1 VVAHGAILR
10 VYEKKPLIADQ
21 VATNYRKADITPRQR
36 AMLDFA
42 MKVCLQSHEV
52 DDADFAALRAHGF
65 RRRGHLGHRRHHR
78 LLRPEQPHGQPD
90 RHAAQRRVL
99 PDGPLGEARSEQGSR
114 LFLSSLCAGFDAA
127 TAERAARMPRGLG
140 GLRYLAATL
149 AEIARL
155 RLHEV
160 DIEVDGRP
168 LSSGPHLF
176 VSSLNTATYG
186 AGMPVVPAARID
198 DGQLDLLCAGRFG
211 RAGALAMLPR
221 LLLGRHLGHPR
232 VQTRRFRQLH
242 LRAARPLPLAA
253 DGEPMAAVSEL
264 RVVVLHGA
272 LRGGSCLNPA
282 LSGRRSTQP
291 APGRRAS
298 SSATSR
304 TISLSSVST
313 E

>member
-1 VVAHGAILR
+1 MSAHASSLVLLNPQAGRGRAVALLPLLHEAVNRFPGASLA
-10 VYEKKPLIADQ
+10 VTASPDEAADH
-21 VATNYRKADITPRQR
+21 V
-36 AMLDFA
+36 AMLPPASRVVVVGGDGS
-42 MKVCLQSHEV
+42 VNRLLPL
-52 DDADFAALRAHGF
+52 LRAGGHILGLVPAGSGDDGA
-65 RRRGHLGHRRHHR
+65 RALGLRGWPAARAL
-78 LLRPEQPHGQPD
+78 D
-90 RHAAQRRVL
+90 HALHAPASGV
-99 PDGPLGEARSEQGSR
+99 DLGEARSEQGSR

-272 LRGGSCLNPA
+272 LRVV
-282 LSGRRSTQP
+282 
-291 APGRRAS
+291 RA
-298 SSATSR
+298 
-304 TISLSSVST
+304 
-313 E
+313 